1 MYVDRVVLQ
10 GFKRFHLGRI
20 FRLDARFP
28 YPVTIITG
36 TNSGGKSSALVKFC
50 PLPGVR
56 TEFTHRGVHE
66 LYITHNNDSYRLRS
80 DYGHNRTSPHSF
92 YCNGIN
98 LNVSG
103 NTAIQEELIA
113 EHFGITP
120 AIHKLIYSKLRICQ
134 AKQAERK
141 TFFLNMNPA
150 KLGFILDAHK
160 KCLQK
165 LKDTQANIK
174 LLISRKTE
182 LESRLIAPEVLA
194 SHVQTKANLTA
205 TLQDLEKMSYIL
217 EQHIANLRD
226 QYNVQE
232 GDTLD
237 IDHED
242 LRYRCHQL
250 IARSVLYLGIDDE
263 SSTDKYSNLREY
275 RSTIQERI
283 ASTTTYIQ
291 SIQQEIEHIDSTL
304 QSTTS
309 SRDVASIDKDIQDIQ
324 QQLDKYTVTPS
335 TDVQLI
341 DKSCIDRAYTLLDQL
356 IDELRYFSDTSDY
369 IYTDRTIDR
378 ICNHLDHHQDVVDST
393 RIQLSSSLSKQGEL
407 QRERNEFCIRTSVPS
422 TCNLTCGLRS
432 NYTSHLEYLDKQLA
446 TSKELTAKY
455 TSQYSKAKCIQ
466 DKLTSKFGVYKYNSM
481 RNHYTRLTSILLQF
495 TTICNLDYLHGN
507 LVRILRTDPMSIA
520 KYIEDLILRSKT
532 EHERQHLLGI
542 LTTLQQERVTADKY
556 SEQSKTILN
565 NLRSSKQEH
574 LDKCIHELS
583 TYEQELVTI
592 DKELT
597 RYTNYLR
604 DKDEYTKLEQEYT
617 SKETKYIVSKSIEY
631 WVDVLAK
638 LTKCKEDIQ
647 EQLRRIETIVKDQEL
662 IRHSYHTEIVST
674 LGKVEHEKL
683 IYEQMEQALSPST
696 GIPYRSMVK
705 YLNTLIEHVNYFLS
719 QIWTQHLQI
728 QYISDSTP
736 LDYSFKVETSDEVS
750 TDMSTLSDGQ
760 TEILNFIWILTILLQ
775 LKLLDNIPLYGD
787 ELGRA
792 LDTTHRTRLL
802 SFLSGLIDSK
812 IINQLF
818 LINHYALFTE
828 GFKERNVLCLH
839 PDNVGEL
846 PSDVNASMDIT
857 YY

>member
-20 FRLDARFP
+20 FKLDARFP

-66 LYITHNNDSYRLRS
+66 LYISHNGDNYRLRS

-165 LKDTQANIK
+165 LKDSQANIK

-182 LESRLIAPEVLA
+182 LEGRLIAPEVLA
-194 SHVQTKANLTA
+194 SHVQTKAKLTS
-205 TLQDLEKMSYIL
+205 TLQDLERLTYLL
-217 EQHIANLRD
+217 EQHIASLQD
-226 QYNVQE
+226 QYDLHDSTIV
-232 GDTLD
+232 D

-242 LRYRCHQL
+242 LTYRCHQL
-250 IARSVLYLGIDDE
+250 IARSVLYTGIDDT
-263 SSTDKYSNLREY
+263 SKYTELTTY
-275 RSTIQERI
+275 RSTLQERI
-283 ASTTTYIQ
+283 ASTTSHIGTV
-291 SIQQEIEHIDSTL
+291 QQELEQIDRTL
-304 QSTTS
+304 QSTAS
-309 SRDVASIDKDIQDIQ
+309 SRAVVDIDKDIQDVQ
-324 QQLDKYTVTPS
+324 QQLDKYTEPS

-341 DKSCIDRAYTLLDQL
+341 DKSCIDKAYNLLDQL
-356 IDELRYFSDTSDY
+356 IDELRYFSDTTDK
-369 IYTDRTIDR
+369 IYTDRTIAR
-378 ICNHLDHHQDVVDST
+378 ILQHLDKYNDRVDSA
-393 RIQLSSSLSKQGEL
+393 RISLSSALTKRDEL
-407 QRERNEFCIRTSVPS
+407 QRERDEFCTKTNVPS
-422 TCNLTCGLRS
+422 ACNLTCGLRS
-432 NYTSHLEYLDKQLA
+432 NYTSHLAYLDKQLA
-446 TSKELTAKY
+446 TSRELVTMY
-455 TSQYSKAKCIQ
+455 TRQYSRAGHIR
-466 DKLTSKFGVYKYNSM
+466 DKLTSKFGVYRYNNM
-481 RNHYTRLTSILLQF
+481 DTHYTHLTSILLQF
-495 TTICNLDYLHGN
+495 SSICNLDHLHGN
-507 LVRILRTDPMSIA
+507 LVHVLRTDPMSIA
-520 KYIEDLILRSKT
+520 RYIEDLILRSKT
-532 EHERQHLLGI
+532 EHERQHLLSI
-542 LTTLQQERVTADKY
+542 LGTLQQERVTADKY
-556 SEQSKTILN
+556 SEQSRTILN
-565 NLRSSKQEH
+565 NLRSTKQEY

-583 TYEQELVTI
+583 TYEEELSTI

-597 RYTNYLR
+597 RYTNYLH
-604 DKDEYTKLEQEYT
+604 DKEEYTKLEEEYT
-617 SKETKYIVSKSIEY
+617 SKETKYIVSQAIGY
-631 WVDVLAK
+631 WVDVLDR
-638 LTKCKEDIQ
+638 LTKCKADIS

-696 GIPYRSMVK
+696 GIPYKSMVT

-792 LDTTHRTRLL
+792 LDTTHRAKLL
-802 SFLSGLIDSK
+802 TFLSGLIDSK

-846 PSDVNASMDIT
+846 PSDVNASMQIT